1 MTVFDRNLF
10 SLPVVFA
17 VLLLA
22 GSATPAPA
30 AAELEIDKPAPD
42 FTATDSTGRAHR
54 LSAYRGKRVILEW
67 TNHDCPFVGKHYRS
81 GNMQQTQKAAT
92 AEGAVW
98 LSVISSAP
106 GLQGHVSGAE
116 AEALT
121 RARNAFPTAI
131 LLDPSGDVGR
141 RYQAKVT
148 PHMFIVDKDGTL
160 VYKGAIDNI
169 PSWDE
174 DDIPKATNYV
184 GQALA
189 QLKAERPVAPTG
201 TRPYGCSVKYGS

>member
-1 MTVFDRNLF
+1 MKALRYILF
-10 SLPVVFA
+10 A
-17 VLLLA
+17 ALLA
-22 GSATPAPA
+22 GLATPAA
-30 AAELEIDKPAPD
+30 AAELETGKPAPD
-42 FTATDSTGRAHR
+42 FTATDSKGHAHR

-67 TNHDCPFVGKHYRS
+67 TNHDCPFVGKHYSS
-81 GNMQQTQKAAT
+81 GNMQRTQKAAT
-92 AEGAVW
+92 ADGAVW

-116 AEALT
+116 ADALT
-121 RARNAFPTAI
+121 QQRGAFPTAV
-131 LLDPSGDVGR
+131 LLDPSGGVGR
-141 RYQAKVT
+141 LYQARVT

-160 VYKGAIDNI
+160 EYQGAIDSI

-174 DDIPKATNYV
+174 DDIPKAVNYV

-189 QLKAERPVAPTG
+189 QLKAGRPVKPAG

>member
-1 MTVFDRNLF
+1 MTTFDRTF
-10 SLPVVFA
+10 FRVAGVIV

-22 GSATPAPA
+22 GVATPGTA
-30 AAELEIDKPAPD
+30 ATEPETGKPAPD
-42 FTATDSTGRAHR
+42 FTTTDSTGRTHR

-92 AEGAVW
+92 ADGAVW

-116 AEALT
+116 ADALT
-121 RARNAFPTAI
+121 RRRDAFPTSV

-141 RYQAKVT
+141 LYRAKVT

-160 VYKGAIDNI
+160 AYQGAIDSI

-174 DDIPKATNYV
+174 DDISVATNYV

-189 QLKAERPVAPTG
+189 QLKAGRPVKPRG

>member
-1 MTVFDRNLF
+1 MTAFDRTIF
-10 SLPVVFA
+10 RVASVIA

-22 GSATPAPA
+22 GIATPGTA
-30 AAELEIDKPAPD
+30 AAEPKTGKPAPD
-42 FTATDSTGRAHR
+42 FTATDSTGHTHR

-67 TNHDCPFVGKHYRS
+67 TNHNCPFVGKHYRS

-92 AEGAVW
+92 ADGAVW

-116 AEALT
+116 ADALT
-121 RARNAFPTAI
+121 QRRDAHPTAV

-141 RYQAKVT
+141 LYRAKVT

-160 VYKGAIDNI
+160 AYQGAIDSI

-174 DDIPKATNYV
+174 DDISVATNYV

-189 QLKAERPVAPTG
+189 QLKAGQQVKPRG